1 VVKKVK
7 QVHQEN
13 KALKVILLE
22 TQVIKDYKAL
32 LVLKDLL
39 VLVEGKVQ

>member
-7 QVHQEN
+7 QVPPEN
-13 KALKVILLE
+13 KELRVILLE
-22 TQVIKDYKAL
+22 IQVIKGYKVL

-39 VLVEGKVQ
+39 VLVEDKAQ

>member
-13 KALKVILLE
+13 KVLKVILLE

-32 LVLKDLL
+32 LVLKGLL

>member
-13 KALKVILLE
+13 KALKAILLE
-22 TQVIKDYKAL
+22 IQVIKDYKVL
-32 LVLKDLL
+32 LALKDLL